1 MDGKPKMNNT
11 QLAIMIII
19 ILVGATALIVSL
31 AVASQMEK
39 QFEQNYALNQ
49 YFSNLQ
55 ELNK

>member
-1 MDGKPKMNNT
+1 MNNT

>member
-1 MDGKPKMNNT
+1 MNDK
-11 QLAIMIII
+11 QLIVIIVLV
-19 ILVGATALIVSL
+19 LVGATALIVSL

>member
-1 MDGKPKMNNT
+1 MNNT

-39 QFEQNYALNQ
+39 EFEQQYALKQ
-49 YFSNLQ
+49 YFNNLP
-55 ELNK
+55 ELYK